1 MKARWKEIV
10 FNSIKIISASLIA
23 IALAMLLDLEFA
35 VSAGI
40 VAILTIMPTKK
51 ETIKTAVGR
60 LFAFAVALVIAF
72 ACYTLMG
79 FHISSFVV
87 FLVIYIVVC
96 QIFRWYNALTVC
108 AMIMSHFLTFGDMS
122 VQHVLNEVMI
132 FVLGVGMGVLVNLHL
147 RKDVNYIEKL
157 KDETDAEMKSIL
169 AGMAEHI
176 MDQDFTDYNG
186 ELLHQLRKS
195 IRHAKNVADRNY
207 NNQFGTTDIYD
218 IEYIRM
224 RDKQCM
230 VIHEMYKTVRHIET
244 TPSTAHLISDFLKY
258 MSETYHK
265 DNDGKLTMEKFK
277 EMDKEMKSR
286 PLPAERKEFEDR
298 AMLFHLMRKIEEFVT
313 LKMEFSEKFANKE
326 NEEGKGYK

>member
-1 MKARWKEIV
+1 MKKQWIETV
-10 FNSIKIISASLIA
+10 FNCVKLICAALLSICIA
-23 IALAMLLDLEFA
+23 QLLQLEFVA
-35 VSAGI
+35 SAGVI
-40 VAILTIMPTKK
+40 SLLTIMPTKK
-51 ETIKTAVGR
+51 ETVKTAGIR
-60 LFAFAVALVIAF
+60 FLAFAVALMIAF
-72 ACYTLMG
+72 GCYSLVG
-79 FHISSFVV
+79 YNIWAFVV
-87 FLVIYIVVC
+87 FLAVYIPVC
-96 QIFRWYNALTVC
+96 QLCKWSYALTIC
-108 AMIMSHFLTFGDMS
+108 SMIISHFLILGDMRYE
-122 VQHVLNEVMI
+122 HVLNEILI
-132 FVLGVGMGVLVNLHL
+132 FSIGVGIGVIANLHL
-147 RKDVNYIEKL
+147 RKDVHYIEQL

-176 MDQDFTDYNG
+176 LDAENTDYNG

-195 IRHAKNVADRNY
+195 IRRAKNVADRNY

-230 VIHEMYKTVRHIET
+230 VIHEMYKNVRHMNT

-286 PLPAERKEFEDR
+286 PLPVERKEFEDR
-298 AMLFHLMRKIEEFVT
+298 AMLFNLMRKIEEFVT
-313 LKMEFSEKFANKE
+313 LKIEFSEKFANKE
-326 NEEGKGYK
+326 K

>member
-1 MKARWKEIV
+1 MKERRKEIII
-10 FNSIKIISASLIA
+10 NSLKIISASLIA
-23 IALAMLLDLEFA
+23 ITVAMLLHLEFA

-60 LFAFAVALVIAF
+60 LFAFVVALVIAF

-79 FHISSFVV
+79 FHIGAFVV
-87 FLVIYIVVC
+87 FLVIYIIVC
-96 QIFRWYNALTVC
+96 QIFGWYNALTVC
-108 AMIMSHFLTFGDMS
+108 AMIMSHFLTFGDMGI
-122 VQHVLNEVMI
+122 QHVLNEVLI
-132 FVLGVGMGVLVNLHL
+132 FVLGVGMGVIANLHL
-147 RKDVNYIEKL
+147 RKDVNYIEQL

-176 MDQDFTDYNG
+176 LDAEHTDYNG

-195 IRHAKNVADRNY
+195 IRNAKNVADRNY
-207 NNQFGTTDIYD
+207 NNQFRTTDIYD

-230 VIHEMYKTVRHIET
+230 VIHEMYKIVRHIET

-265 DNDGKLTMEKFK
+265 DNDGKVTLEKFK

-286 PLPAERKEFEDR
+286 PLPVERKEFEDR
-298 AMLFHLMRKIEEFVT
+298 AMLFSLMRKIEEFIT
-313 LKMEFSEKFANKE
+313 LKIEFSERFVDEVNIK
-326 NEEGKGYK
+326 